1 MKKYFIFS
9 ISLLLSIAGL
19 TAQNKQPSN
28 FKIDGTINAD
38 SGKVSLFFYSGYLPN
53 KTKELVA
60 QIKDKKFSISGYIP
74 EAQGVFLVFDHHP
87 TLDFVIEKG
96 VQTISVNTDSFET
109 VPKVNN
115 KTMLEEYPKKELFYQ
130 KTNAKS
136 NFFFQKYDSLLKQ
149 YNRQL
154 PREIRIIVDKDK
166 EAMYRESDS
175 TLLAYAKKNPDSKI
189 AFWNLIR
196 LMDFGYEPIFDSIY
210 SSFSKTLREGYA
222 GKILGEKLK
231 IGKLLSVGQPFP
243 IINCQNKNNEKL
255 SSSLFLHNKYTLV
268 DFWYS
273 GCNPCRRQFPNML
286 DMYKQY
292 GNNGFE
298 IVGIS
303 VDKIEKKPDWE
314 RVIAENKLTWKQ
326 YWDKN
331 GTEAH
336 RLSIFVSPTNFL
348 IDNAGKIIS
357 KNISMEELEEFLK
370 DKLK

>member
-9 ISLLLSIAGL
+9 LSLFLSIAGL

-28 FKIDGTINAD
+28 FRIDGTIKAD
-38 SGKVSLFFYSGYLPN
+38 SGKVSLCFYSDYLPN

-60 QIKDKKFSISGYIP
+60 QIKDNKFSISGYIP
-74 EAQGVFLVFDHHP
+74 EAQGVSLHFDNGY
-87 TLDFVIEKG
+87 TSDFILEKG
-96 VQTISVNTDSFET
+96 VQTVSVNIDSFRT

-115 KTMLEEYPKKELFYQ
+115 KTMLEEYPKKDLFYQ
-130 KTNAKS
+130 KITAKDKL
-136 NFFFQKYDSLLKQ
+136 FDQKYDSLLKQ
-149 YNRQL
+149 YNYQL
-154 PREIRIIVDKDK
+154 PKEISYILNKDK

-175 TLLAYAKKNPDSKI
+175 TLLAYAKMNPDSKI

-196 LMDFGYEPIFDSIY
+196 LMGWGYEPIFDSIY
-210 SSFSKTLREGYA
+210 SSFSNTLREGYA
-222 GKILGEKLK
+222 GKVLGERLK

-243 IINCQNKNNEKL
+243 IINCQNNINEKL
-255 SSSLFLHNKYTLV
+255 SSSLFLRNKYTLV

-286 DMYKQY
+286 DLYKQY
-292 GNNGFE
+292 SNNGFE

-303 VDKIEKKPDWE
+303 VDKIANKPDWE

-348 IDNAGKIIS
+348 IDNTGKIVS
-357 KNISMEELEEFLK
+357 KNISMEELEEFLRE
-370 DKLK
+370 KLK

>member
-9 ISLLLSIAGL
+9 LSLFLSIAGL

-28 FKIDGTINAD
+28 FRIDGTIKAD
-38 SGKVSLFFYSGYLPN
+38 SGKISLQFYSDYLPN

-74 EAQGVFLVFDHHP
+74 ESQGVFLAFGNRP
-87 TLDFVIEKG
+87 TPDFVIEKG
-96 VQTISVNTDSFET
+96 VQTISVNIDSFQT

-115 KTMLEEYPKKELFYQ
+115 KTMLEEYPKKDLFYQ
-130 KTNAKS
+130 KINAKR
-136 NFFFQKYDSLLKQ
+136 NFLFQKYDSLLKQ
-149 YNRQL
+149 YNYQL
-154 PREIRIIVDKDK
+154 PKEISNIVNKEK

-175 TLLAYAKKNPDSKI
+175 TLLAYTKMNPDSKT
-189 AFWNLIR
+189 AFWNLIS
-196 LMDFGYEPIFDSIY
+196 LMSWGYEPIFDSIY
-210 SSFSKTLREGYA
+210 SSFSNTLRGGYA
-222 GKILGEKLK
+222 GKVLGERLK

-255 SSSLFLHNKYTLV
+255 SSALFLRNKYTLV

-273 GCNPCRRQFPNML
+273 ACSPCRRQFPNL
-286 DMYKQY
+286 QNLYKQY

-303 VDKIEKKPDWE
+303 IDKIANKPDWE
-314 RVIAENKLTWKQ
+314 RVIADNKLVWKQ

-331 GTEAH
+331 GTETH
-336 RLSIFVSPTNFL
+336 RLSIFAFPTNFL
-348 IDNAGKIIS
+348 IDNTGKIVS

-370 DKLK
+370 GRLK

>member
-9 ISLLLSIAGL
+9 LSLFLSIAGL

-28 FKIDGTINAD
+28 FRIDGTIKAD
-38 SGKVSLFFYSGYLPN
+38 SGKVYLCFYSDYLPN

-74 EAQGVFLVFDHHP
+74 EAQGVSLHFDNGY
-87 TLDFVIEKG
+87 TSDFILEKG
-96 VQTISVNTDSFET
+96 VQTVSVNIDSFRT

-115 KTMLEEYPKKELFYQ
+115 KTMLEEYPKKDLFDQ
-130 KTNAKS
+130 KINAKS
-136 NFFFQKYDSLLKQ
+136 NFLFQKYDSLLKQ
-149 YNRQL
+149 YNYQL
-154 PREIRIIVDKDK
+154 PKEIRIIVDKDK

-175 TLLAYAKKNPDSKI
+175 TLLAYTKKNPDSKI

-196 LMDFGYEPIFDSIY
+196 LMGWGYEPIFDSIY
-210 SSFSKTLREGYA
+210 SSFSNTLRESYA
-222 GKILGEKLK
+222 GKVLGERLK

-273 GCNPCRRQFPNML
+273 GCNPCRRQFPNMQDL
-286 DMYKQY
+286 YKQY

-303 VDKIEKKPDWE
+303 VDKIANKPDWE

-331 GTEAH
+331 GTETH
-336 RLSIFVSPTNFL
+336 RLSISSFPTNFL
-348 IDNAGKIIS
+348 IDNTGKIIS

-370 DKLK
+370 EKLK